1 VNVHELDDAGH
12 RRASPLK
19 DPTALIRS
27 SWHTK
32 GGRPDICGHQG
43 LPLRGGVRVAFLLRP
58 ALQYRRAA
66 KVGSMPMPK
75 IEVIR
80 AHAPEIIGDSEPHW
94 IVDVDYGA
102 FQVSIPL
109 SRSLSAR

>member
-1 VNVHELDDAGH
+1 
-12 RRASPLK
+12 
-19 DPTALIRS
+19 
-27 SWHTK
+27 
-32 GGRPDICGHQG
+32 
-43 LPLRGGVRVAFLLRP
+43 
-58 ALQYRRAA
+58 
-66 KVGSMPMPK
+66 MPK

-109 SRSLSAR
+109 PARYLYDDDPKTQRCQSVEAAESLAEALLRFANHIRKRWPRDWD